1 MLKEHPAD
9 FCNLLPILR
18 TFSIANSWAVAD
30 LGVKWIINLGIFFFV
45 LVILFL
51 VCSQASVLVPL
62 LSLDPVPSLE

>member
-18 TFSIANSWAVAD
+18 IFSIVNSRAVAD
-30 LGVKWIINLGIFFFV
+30 LTVKWIINLGVFFV

-62 LSLDPVPSLE
+62 LSPDPVPSLE

>member
-18 TFSIANSWAVAD
+18 IFSIVNSQAVAD
-30 LGVKWIINLGIFFFV
+30 LGVKWIIIFGIF
-45 LVILFL
+45 LHSGVILFS
-51 VCSQASVLVPL
+51 VYSQASVLVPL